1 MDTIK
6 SIISVCSDIMVA
18 LSNVRDEI
26 NSYDKL
32 GEFFTEDFALYTTSI
47 KEIHKVASIF
57 DELNYSKLLEHR
69 TVDFLIMTHIHN
81 ELKPHKEFFKFIN
94 VWFHRNNCCYLLCCI
109 CSSSNRLPNIMEKM
123 RENLE
128 CVKKQLITM
137 NNLKRQV
144 FGSSIRIE
152 HPVFR
157 QAWLLVGE
165 NQLNDT
171 SIHQNVLSDNFYQ
184 LIKNIA
190 GEDESDKKDW
200 ENKIYAL
207 LQHIEDE
214 TVSERDSHISII
226 ELNNLNYKFKKCK
239 TVLDVLDIIDID
251 EYIKSKEDESKED
264 ELKEDELKEDEPL
277 TEDEPLKEEDVNI
290 EIEPIMPKKK
300 EEIIQTTFED
310 SVEINY
316 NTQNS
321 PLDNCE
327 GYGSDFPA
335 EKVCQFVIPDLEQKV
350 ICAEVEMIAC
360 DQNWGGTG
368 HVQVRYKVNE
378 GKHEHAFNVNRSSCP
393 DNQYLFNIKGT
404 ELSSKDRVELFILC
418 PKWGGW
424 SASVSSVNV
433 KLKFK
438 I

>member
-6 SIISVCSDIMVA
+6 SIIGVCSDIMEA
-18 LSNVRDEI
+18 LSYVYKEVEANG
-26 NSYDKL
+26 KL
-32 GEFFTEDFALYTTSI
+32 GKFFTEDLALYSSSI

-57 DELNYSKLLEHR
+57 EELNYSKLLEHR

-81 ELKPHKEFFKFIN
+81 ELKPHKEFFNFIN
-94 VWFHRNNCCYLLCCI
+94 EWFNRNKCCYLLFCI
-109 CSSSNRLPNIMEKM
+109 CSSSNRLPNIMNKM
-123 RENLE
+123 QLKLTS
-128 CVKKQLITM
+128 VKKQLITM

-144 FGSSIRIE
+144 FGSGIRIE

-190 GEDESDKKDW
+190 GEDDNDKKDW
-200 ENKIYAL
+200 EKKIYAL

-214 TVSERDSHISII
+214 TISERDSHISII
-226 ELNNLNYKFKKCK
+226 ELNNLNNKFKTCK
-239 TVLDVLDIIDID
+239 TVLDLFENINID
-251 EYIKSKEDESKED
+251 EYIKSKEEAKSKEEGESKEED
-264 ELKEDELKEDEPL
+264 ESPLKED
-277 TEDEPLKEEDVNI
+277 DVDI
-290 EIEPIMPKKK
+290 EIEPIIPKKK
-300 EEIIQTTFED
+300 EEIIQNTFEG
-310 SVEINY
+310 SVKINY
-316 NTQNS
+316 NTQNP
-321 PLDNCE
+321 PLNNCE
-327 GYGSDFPA
+327 GCDFPA
-335 EKVCQFVIPDLEQKV
+335 EKVCHFFIPDLEQKV
-350 ICAEVEMIAC
+350 ICAEVKMVAC

-368 HVQVRYKVNE
+368 HVQVRYKVNG

-424 SASVSSVNV
+424 SASVSAVDV
-433 KLKFK
+433 KLKYK
-438 I
+438 